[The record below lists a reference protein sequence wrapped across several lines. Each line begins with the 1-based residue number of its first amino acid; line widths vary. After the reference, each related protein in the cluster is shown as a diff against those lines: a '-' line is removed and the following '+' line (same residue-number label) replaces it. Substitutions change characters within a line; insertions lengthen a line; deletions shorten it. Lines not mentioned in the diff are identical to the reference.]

1 MQQQNLYDLLV
12 GGRAADA
19 HVVARAALDLGRRCA
34 LPARRALRDAARAD
48 RWTPIVVVSG
58 NARPEV
64 LGGRG
69 GRGGWYTHGGVPV
82 RHPGAYRRRGW
93 SGMMYVRGDRHVAVG
108 ADWLRACAAGGA
120 S

>member
-1 MQQQNLYDLLV
+1 MEQRNLYDAMV

-19 HVVARAALDLGRRCA
+19 HVVAREALALARRCA
-34 LPARRALRDAARAD
+34 LPVRRALRDAARAD
-48 RWTPIVVVSG
+48 RWTPIEVVSG
-58 NARPEV
+58 NAGPEV

-69 GRGGWYTHGGVPV
+69 GWHTHGGVPI

-120 S
+120 A